1 MTLTLELPPDVES
14 RLHALSA
21 QSGQKP
27 EEYLIGLVREKP
39 LAEEAAERA
48 ELDALWDDYHARF
61 GHEPGPTSEE
71 LLALFR
77 QNVDDFAAG
86 RWFNLE
92 ELDAA
97 MRLPVTAASRDKWIE
112 KSEHDMAVTG
122 IRRGIADAAA
132 GREISL
138 EDYRAEI
145 ALERAKGR

>member
-14 RLHALSA
+14 RLYALSA

-39 LAEEAAERA
+39 MTEEAAERA

-61 GHEPGPTSEE
+61 GHEPGPTAEE
-71 LLALFR
+71 VLAGLIR
-77 QNVDDFAAG
+77 SDQEIAAG
-86 RWFNLE
+86 QWLTLE
-92 ELDAA
+92 EMDAA
-97 MRLPVTAASRDKWIE
+97 IRASRDKRVE
-112 KSEHDMAVTG
+112 KSEFDAAVAG
-122 IRRGIADAAA
+122 IRRGLADAAA

-145 ALERAKGR
+145 AQRRAKGC